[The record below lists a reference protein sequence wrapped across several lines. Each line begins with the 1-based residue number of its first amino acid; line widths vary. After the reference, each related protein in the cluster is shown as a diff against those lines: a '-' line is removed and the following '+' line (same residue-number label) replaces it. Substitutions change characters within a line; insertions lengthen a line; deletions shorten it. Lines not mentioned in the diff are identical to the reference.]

1 MLCSL
6 KWIPLERRHLQM
18 RHTLISSLAT
28 SSRLTVAVSG
38 KAAIAEDD
46 EGVGVRIRVIS
57 MTGVIGEGDAEDEDP
72 EDPLFVF
79 VRRLVIFV
87 AITVLVVVVL
97 LFTGDDLLSTL
108 VHFALHKQNV
118 SRTCDHFDL
127 RTEHQRSVAE
137 QIESQFNFVRDSP
150 VPGYIELGGW
160 CFCSWCCVARYSR
173 RRLLAFYYYLGKNLK
188 INPFIYKIALW
199 NGWER
204 Y

>member
-6 KWIPLERRHLQM
+6 KWIPVERRHLQM
-18 RHTLISSLAT
+18 RRTLISSLAT

-38 KAAIAEDD
+38 KAAIAAEDV
-46 EGVGVRIRVIS
+46 EGVGVRSRVIS
-57 MTGVIGEGDAEDEDP
+57 MTGVLGEGDAEDEDP

-87 AITVLVVVVL
+87 AITVL

-127 RTEHQRSVAE
+127 RTEHHRSVAE

-150 VPGYIELGGW
+150 VPGHIELGG
-160 CFCSWCCVARYSR
+160 CCCSWCCVARYSR
-173 RRLLAFYYYLGKNLK
+173 RRLCWS
-188 INPFIYKIALW
+188 FIII
-199 NGWER
+199 WER
-204 Y
+204 I